1 MVETGIDIDNLI
13 LLYRADS
20 VSQNQK
26 HVEKVEQYY
35 DLSIIRKVEEKD
47 PHGIHQQP
55 LYRRDVI
62 LIHEISAIVSASK
75 MPTEFEVMQR
85 LMQLYR

>member
-1 MVETGIDIDNLI
+1 MGFISS
-13 LLYRADS
+13 LY
-20 VSQNQK
+20 N
-26 HVEKVEQYY
+26 
-35 DLSIIRKVEEKD
+35 
-47 PHGIHQQP
+47 
-55 LYRRDVI
+55 RRDVI

>member
-55 LYRRDVI
+55 L
-62 LIHEISAIVSASK
+62 
-75 MPTEFEVMQR
+75 
-85 LMQLYR
+85 

>member
-1 MVETGIDIDNLI
+1 MIIGCLESAVRRLMVETGIDIDNLI

-55 LYRRDVI
+55 L
-62 LIHEISAIVSASK
+62 
-75 MPTEFEVMQR
+75 
-85 LMQLYR
+85 